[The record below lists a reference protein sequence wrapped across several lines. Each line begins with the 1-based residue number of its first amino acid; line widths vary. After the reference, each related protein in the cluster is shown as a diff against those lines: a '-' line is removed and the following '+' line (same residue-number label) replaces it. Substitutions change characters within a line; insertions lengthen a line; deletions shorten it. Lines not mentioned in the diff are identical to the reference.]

1 MTTGLAGAR
10 LVVLITGIVVAFFGA
25 YLILRPG
32 APGTIVGIYTVV
44 IGVAMIV
51 ASLIERIRYR
61 ADSVDR
67 SGTPIGPG
75 GGEPLGEA
83 LEPRFRRTQEV
94 FIDPTSGVQMRV
106 WLDPHSGERRYRA
119 ETNAGGG

>member
-1 MTTGLAGAR
+1 VTTGLAGAR

-25 YLILRPG
+25 YLIILPG
-32 APGTIVGIYTVV
+32 GPGTVVGIYTMV
-44 IGVAMIV
+44 IGIAMIV

-67 SGTPIGPG
+67 SGPPIGPG
-75 GGEPLGEA
+75 GGEPLGEQ

-106 WLDPHSGERRYRA
+106 WLDPDSGERRYRA
-119 ETNAGGG
+119 ETTAGGG